1 MKKVCVIGNLNVD
14 LLMGPFDQTPEW
26 GKERIVRHFQLR
38 VAGQIG
44 YIALTLANLGAGVN
58 IIANIGDDYYGR
70 FILQEMEKFNINIQ
84 GIKVIKDIPTGVTVS
99 LVNKEGERALVSY
112 PGSMEY
118 FREKEIKEKWQLI
131 EECEYV
137 VFNGCFLMPGINFG
151 RLLAQIQSSGKTI
164 ILDTGWDPSNWPEQ
178 HIEEMKGLL
187 KYTDIFLP
195 NLDEARVI
203 TGKKDP
209 TEVLNTLTK
218 YGPSLAVVKMDRNGS
233 IALREGKVYRQ
244 PSFKVKVT
252 DTTGAGDTFNAGFL
266 YGVINGWDLNKTLQF
281 ATALAS
287 LYISSE
293 EKKYPQVE
301 EIWQFIKSN

>member
-1 MKKVCVIGNLNVD
+1 
-14 LLMGPFDQTPEW
+14 
-26 GKERIVRHFQLR
+26 
-38 VAGQIG
+38 
-44 YIALTLANLGAGVN
+44 
-58 IIANIGDDYYGR
+58 
-70 FILQEMEKFNINIQ
+70 
-84 GIKVIKDIPTGVTVS
+84 
-99 LVNKEGERALVSY
+99 
-112 PGSMEY
+112 
-118 FREKEIKEKWQLI
+118 
-131 EECEYV
+131 
-137 VFNGCFLMPGINFG
+137 
-151 RLLAQIQSSGKTI
+151 
-164 ILDTGWDPSNWPEQ
+164 
-178 HIEEMKGLL
+178 MKGLL

-218 YGPSLAVVKMDRNGS
+218 YGPSLVIVKMDRDGS
-233 IALREGKVYRQ
+233 ITLKDGKVYRQ